1 MKEIGREEIRLDNFG
16 NRLRKLRESEGLTQ
30 KQVAADIQ
38 CSCKVLSNYELG
50 KREPDFDTLVKLSDY
65 FNVTTD
71 YLLGRTKEPHQYNDM
86 TLNETTKEIL
96 SLMKSLPH
104 DYHTDILRYTKM
116 NILEFEY
123 TRKKNHP

>member
-1 MKEIGREEIRLDNFG
+1 MDDFG
-16 NRLRKLRESEGLTQ
+16 NRLRKLREGEGLTQ

-71 YLLGRTKEPHQYNDM
+71 YLLGRTGKPYQYYNVILDD
-86 TLNETTKEIL
+86 TSKEIL
-96 SLMKSLPH
+96 SLIKALPH
-104 DYHTDILRYTKM
+104 HYHTDILRYTKLNM
-116 NILEFEY
+116 LEFEY
-123 TRKKNHP
+123 KTKKNRP